1 MPQDL
6 RTLLK
11 ASSRSFYLTLQMVP
25 RPVRTQLCTGYLIA
39 RITDTIADTDAVPAD
54 ARVAALAQV
63 REAIRTRA
71 ATGLDLRHLIRPGA
85 NPLDRGLL
93 EAAHSAVAYFCSLS
107 EPDRS
112 WMANTLDTII
122 QGQQFDIEYF
132 ELHRARAGTTEPVA
146 LPSDTDLDRYL
157 YAVAGCVGELWTRL
171 CHHRLFP
178 RARFDLDSALERGVR
193 FGKALQLINVLRDLA
208 RDLRNGRCYLPAT
221 RLTSVDLTAPEL
233 LEPGALARVRPVL
246 NHYIATARDYLAAAF
261 EYIRALPANQRRLRL
276 ACAWAALIGAR
287 TLELLESGNPLDPAK
302 VIKVPRGTVRKII
315 LAATFQCLCVPGWPR
330 LGPSNP
336 SGRT

>member
-25 RPVRTQLCTGYLIA
+25 RPVRTQLCAGYLIA
-39 RITDTIADTDAVPAD
+39 RVTDTIADTDAVPAG

-63 REAIRTRA
+63 REAIRARS
-71 ATGLDLRHLIRPGA
+71 ATGLDLRHLIRSEA
-85 NPLDRGLL
+85 HPLDRRLL
-93 EAAHSAVAYFCSLS
+93 EAARPTVEFFCSLP
-107 EPDRS
+107 EPDRT
-112 WMANTLDTII
+112 WLGNTLDTII

-132 ELHRARAGTTEPVA
+132 ELQHPGTAGSGPVP
-146 LPSDTDLDRYL
+146 LPSEADLDRYL
-157 YAVAGCVGELWTRL
+157 YAVAGCVGELWTRV

-178 RARFDLDSALERGVR
+178 CARFDPERALERGVQ

-221 RLTSVDLTAPEL
+221 RLAAAGLTAPEL
-233 LEPGALARVRPVL
+233 LDPAAIVRVRPVL
-246 NHYIATARDYLAAAF
+246 NHYIATARTYLAGAF
-261 EYIRALPANQRRLRL
+261 EYIRLLPANQRRLRL

-287 TLELLESGNPLDPAK
+287 TLELLESGNPLDPTK
-302 VIKVPRGTVRKII
+302 VIKVPRGKVRKII
-315 LAATFQCLCVPGWPR
+315 LVSTFQCLCVPGWPHF
-330 LGPSNP
+330 GPSSP
-336 SGRT
+336 SGRA